1 MKLLIIHGPNMN
13 LLGSFSNNRLTL
25 DKLNKLIRKFAH
37 QNNVD
42 VKIYQTHDEAKYV
55 SILHR
60 NRNKIDGMLLNL
72 GPWNANSNIIHQT
85 LSIINKPYRI
95 VENSEKSKIYLKKTL
110 FEKKLIIAKD
120 DIAKSYIDAM
130 EQLIS

>member
-25 DKLNKLIRKFAH
+25 DKLNRLIRKFAH

-42 VKIYQTHDEAKYV
+42 VKIYQTHDEAKYI

-60 NRNKIDGMLLNL
+60 NSNKIEGMLLNL
-72 GPWNANSNIIHQT
+72 GPWNADSNIIHQT
-85 LSIINKPYRI
+85 LSIIKKPYRI
-95 VENSEKSKIYLKKTL
+95 VESSEKSKNYIQKTL
-110 FEKKLIIAKD
+110 FDKKLIIAKD
-120 DIAKSYIDAM
+120 DIAKSYINAM
-130 EQLIS
+130 KQLIS

>member
-1 MKLLIIHGPNMN
+1 MN

-25 DKLNKLIRKFAH
+25 DKLNRLIRKFAH

-42 VKIYQTHDEAKYV
+42 VKIYQTHDEAKYI

-72 GPWNANSNIIHQT
+72 GPWNADSNIIHQT
-85 LSIINKPYRI
+85 LSIIKKPYRI
-95 VENSEKSKIYLKKTL
+95 VESSEKSKNYIQKTL
-110 FEKKLIIAKD
+110 FDKKLIIAKD
-120 DIAKSYIDAM
+120 DIAKSYINAM
-130 EQLIS
+130 KQLIS

>member
-25 DKLNKLIRKFAH
+25 DKLNRLIRKFAH

-60 NRNKIDGMLLNL
+60 NRNKIDGMILNL
-72 GPWNANSNIIHQT
+72 GPWHADSNIIHQT
-85 LSIINKPYRI
+85 LSIIKKPYRI
-95 VENSEKSKIYLKKTL
+95 VESSEKSKIYLKKTL

>member
-25 DKLNKLIRKFAH
+25 DKLNKLIRNFAH
-37 QNNVD
+37 QNTVD
-42 VKIYQTHDEAKYV
+42 VSIYQTHDEAKYV

-72 GPWNANSNIIHQT
+72 GPWNADSNIIHQT
-85 LSIINKPYRI
+85 LSIIKKPYRI
-95 VENSEKSKIYLKKTL
+95 VESSEKSKNYIKKTL
-110 FEKKLIIAKD
+110 FDKKLIIAKD
-120 DIAKSYIDAM
+120 DIAKSYINAM
-130 EQLIS
+130 KQLIS

>member
-25 DKLNKLIRKFAH
+25 DKLNRLIRKFAH

-60 NRNKIDGMLLNL
+60 NRNKIDGMILNL
-72 GPWNANSNIIHQT
+72 GPWHADSNIIHQT
-85 LSIINKPYRI
+85 LSIIKKPYRI
-95 VENSEKSKIYLKKTL
+95 VESSEKSKIYLKKTL
-110 FEKKLIIAKD
+110 FEKKFIIAKD

>member
-25 DKLNKLIRKFAH
+25 DKLNRLIRKFAH

-72 GPWNANSNIIHQT
+72 GPWNADSNIIHQT
-85 LSIINKPYRI
+85 LSIIKKPYRI

-120 DIAKSYIDAM
+120 NIAKSYIDAM
-130 EQLIS
+130 EQLIP

>member
-13 LLGSFSNNRLTL
+13 LLGSFSNNHLTL
-25 DKLNKLIRKFAH
+25 DKLNRLIRKFAH
-37 QNNVD
+37 QNNIE

-120 DIAKSYIDAM
+120 DITKSYIDAM

>member
-1 MKLLIIHGPNMN
+1 MN
-13 LLGSFSNNRLTL
+13 LLGSFSNNHLTL
-25 DKLNKLIRKFAH
+25 DKLNRLIRKLAH
-37 QNNVD
+37 QNNID

-120 DIAKSYIDAM
+120 DITKSYIDAM

>member
-25 DKLNKLIRKFAH
+25 DKLNRLIRKFAH

-72 GPWNANSNIIHQT
+72 GPWNADSNIFHQT
-85 LSIINKPYRI
+85 LSIIKKPYRI

-120 DIAKSYIDAM
+120 NIAKSYIDAM